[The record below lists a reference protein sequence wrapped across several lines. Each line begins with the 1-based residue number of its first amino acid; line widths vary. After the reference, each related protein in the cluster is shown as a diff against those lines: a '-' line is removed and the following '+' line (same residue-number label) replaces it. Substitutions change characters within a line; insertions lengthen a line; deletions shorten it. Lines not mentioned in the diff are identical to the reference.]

1 MKKQLRYAFLV
12 VGLGMVLAAPQ
23 LAAQSLK
30 GMSLNGATGLM
41 SIPSGRIGWEHSAD
55 LGFDLGY
62 HAIFDD
68 GDTAHIPK
76 ASISLFKLGEISIA
90 YDTNRS
96 SDDNVMIIGGKIG
109 LPTGRTSVAIGGNVQ
124 LIETVAKDY
133 NNQQVYLAATYPG
146 SFFGMPAETT
156 VVVGKTFGDFGSGTG
171 DEDID
176 FGMGFDLQLF
186 PDVFQ
191 GYVHWINDFANF
203 SYSSYPV
210 GANAGDRGVFN
221 TGIRIDIAANPAL
234 SRYKFVIDA
243 MLTDALDENR
253 AFALGLAFGA
263 PIF

>member
-1 MKKQLRYAFLV
+1 MKNQLRYAFLV
-12 VGLGMVLAAPQ
+12 VGLGLVLAAPQ

-76 ASISLFKLGEISIA
+76 ASLSLFKLAEVSFA
-90 YDTNRS
+90 YDTNTG
-96 SDDNVMIIGGKIG
+96 DDNEDILIGGKIQ
-109 LPTGRTSVAIGGNVQ
+109 LPTGRTAVAVGGNVHARQ
-124 LIETVAKDY
+124 RND
-133 NNQQVYLAATYPG
+133 NSRNSQQVYLAATYPG

-156 VVVGKTFGDFGSGTG
+156 MVVGKTFGDDGPG
-171 DEDID
+171 EEAID

-191 GYVHWINDFANF
+191 GYVHWINDFGNF
-203 SYSSYPV
+203 SYSLDAV
-210 GANAGDRGVFN
+210 GANARDRGVFN

-263 PIF
+263 PIL